1 MTKTV
6 KRRRGERHLESLYHP
21 LREIPTS
28 RSTASPIYRKLAKI
42 IKKLKPL
49 SEQNGIMKFLKN
61 TDHANVLNGF
71 VQDLAHAVTDYQVR
85 NASSIDRAV

>member
-6 KRRRGERHLESLYHP
+6 KRRHGERRLHSLYRP
-21 LREIPTS
+21 LREIPINH
-28 RSTASPIYRKLAKI
+28 STVSPICRKLVKI
-42 IKKLKPL
+42 ITKLKPL

-85 NASSIDRAV
+85 NAISIDRAV